1 MASSE
6 TPPRGKGRAKGPPMS
21 PLEKRAVSGLSF
33 IYVARMLGLFML
45 MPVLAL
51 DNEQLRHSTPLLL
64 GLAIGIYGLA
74 QAALQFPF
82 GVASDRFGRKR
93 VLVFGILIF
102 VLGSFLG
109 AVTHNIWGIILARL
123 LQGAGAVS
131 SVLLASAGDLTGEQ
145 HRTKAM
151 AAIGGSI
158 AVAYVLGMA
167 LGPVFYGVWG
177 LTGVFLVAAALGVL
191 ALFPLWKVIPPIPH
205 DHQQRM
211 GSWRDAL
218 RMFKHPSVLTASI
231 GIFILQMVLGA
242 SFVVLSPELV
252 NAMHIPD
259 AAVWEVYLP
268 VMLLSV
274 AAMIYPVIYAERN
287 KQHGQMLVFSGL
299 AIAAGALIMG
309 LLAGRFWPVAIGAV
323 IFFVGYNIASAIL
336 PSMMSRSTKPEQRG
350 AASGVYSLMQ
360 FLGIFVGGVV
370 GGWGLGIAGEKGVFY
385 ILASVGLLL
394 ALQSWNGKRV
404 ALLLKPDYFQKL

>member
-1 MASSE
+1 
-6 TPPRGKGRAKGPPMS
+6 MS

-51 DNEQLRHSTPLLL
+51 DNDQLRYSTPLLL

-74 QAALQFPF
+74 QAVLQFPF

-102 VLGSFLG
+102 VLGSLLG
-109 AVTHNIWGIILARL
+109 ALTHNIWGIILARL

-131 SVLLASAGDLTGEQ
+131 SVLLATAGDLTGEQ

-158 AVAYVLGMA
+158 AIAYVLGMA

-177 LTGVFLVAAALGVL
+177 LTGVFLVAAAFGVL

-205 DHQQRM
+205 NHQQRM
-211 GSWRDAL
+211 GSWRDAF
-218 RMFKHPSVLTASI
+218 RMFKHPAVLTASI

-274 AAMIYPVIYAERN
+274 AAMIYPVIYAERH

-370 GGWGLGIAGEKGVFY
+370 GGWGLGMAGEKGVFY
-385 ILASVGLLL
+385 ILAVVGLLL

-404 ALLLKPDYFQKL
+404 ALLLNPDYSQKL

>member
-1 MASSE
+1 
-6 TPPRGKGRAKGPPMS
+6 MS

-51 DNEQLRHSTPLLL
+51 DNAQLRYSTPLLL

-74 QAALQFPF
+74 QAVLQFPF

-102 VLGSFLG
+102 VLGSLLG
-109 AVTHNIWGIILARL
+109 ALTHNIWGIILARL

-131 SVLLASAGDLTGEQ
+131 SVLLATAGDLTGEQ

-158 AVAYVLGMA
+158 AIAYVLGMA

-177 LTGVFLVAAALGVL
+177 LTGVFLVAAAFGVL

-205 DHQQRM
+205 NHQQRM
-211 GSWRDAL
+211 GSWRDAF
-218 RMFKHPSVLTASI
+218 RMFKHPAVLTASI

-274 AAMIYPVIYAERN
+274 AAMVYPVIYAERH

-370 GGWGLGIAGEKGVFY
+370 GGWGLGMAGEKGVFY
-385 ILASVGLLL
+385 ILAVVGLLL

-404 ALLLKPDYFQKL
+404 ALLLNPDYSQKL

>member
-1 MASSE
+1 
-6 TPPRGKGRAKGPPMS
+6 MS

-51 DNEQLRHSTPLLL
+51 DNAQLRYSTPLLL

-93 VLVFGILIF
+93 VLVVGILIF
-102 VLGSFLG
+102 VLGSLLG
-109 AVTHNIWGIILARL
+109 ALTHNIWGIILARL

-131 SVLLASAGDLTGEQ
+131 SVLLATAGDLTGEQ

-158 AVAYVLGMA
+158 AIAYVLGMA
-167 LGPVFYGVWG
+167 LGPAFYGVWG
-177 LTGVFLVAAALGVL
+177 LTGVFLAAAALGVL

-205 DHQQRM
+205 NHQQRM

-218 RMFKHPSVLTASI
+218 GMFKHPAVFTASI

-274 AAMIYPVIYAERN
+274 AAMIYPVIYAERH

-323 IFFVGYNIASAIL
+323 IFFAGYNIASAIL

-370 GGWGLGIAGEKGVFY
+370 GGWGLGMLGEKGVFY
-385 ILASVGLLL
+385 ILAGVGLLL

-404 ALLLKPDYFQKL
+404 ALLLKPDYSQKL

>member
-6 TPPRGKGRAKGPPMS
+6 TFPHSKNPPMNS
-21 PLEKRAVSGLSF
+21 LEKRAVGGLSF

-51 DNEQLRHSTPLLL
+51 DNDQLRHSTPVLL

-102 VLGSFLG
+102 VLGSLLG

-131 SVLLASAGDLTGEQ
+131 SVLLATAGDLTGEQ

-158 AVAYVLGMA
+158 AIAYVLGMA

-191 ALFPLWKVIPPIPH
+191 ALFPLWKIIPPIPH
-205 DHQQRM
+205 NHQQRM
-211 GSWRDAL
+211 GTWRDAL
-218 RMFKHPSVLTASI
+218 RMFKHLPVLTASV

-259 AAVWEVYLP
+259 TAVWEVYLP

-274 AAMIYPVIYAERN
+274 AAMLYPVIYAERH

-299 AIAAGALIMG
+299 GIAVGALIMG
-309 LLAGRFWPVAIGAV
+309 LLAGQFWPVAVGAV
-323 IFFVGYNIASAIL
+323 IFFAGYNIASAIL
-336 PSMMSRSTKPEQRG
+336 PSMMSRSTTPEQRG

-385 ILASVGLLL
+385 ILAAVGLLL
-394 ALQSWNGKRV
+394 TLQSWNGKRM
-404 ALLLKPDYFQKL
+404 ALLLGPDARS

>member
-1 MASSE
+1 
-6 TPPRGKGRAKGPPMS
+6 MS

-158 AVAYVLGMA
+158 AIAYVLGMA

-191 ALFPLWKVIPPIPH
+191 ALFPLWKVIPPIPQ

-211 GSWRDAL
+211 GGWRDAL
-218 RMFKHPSVLTASI
+218 RMFKHPSV
-231 GIFILQMVLGA
+231 
-242 SFVVLSPELV
+242 
-252 NAMHIPD
+252 
-259 AAVWEVYLP
+259 
-268 VMLLSV
+268 
-274 AAMIYPVIYAERN
+274 
-287 KQHGQMLVFSGL
+287 
-299 AIAAGALIMG
+299 
-309 LLAGRFWPVAIGAV
+309 
-323 IFFVGYNIASAIL
+323 
-336 PSMMSRSTKPEQRG
+336 
-350 AASGVYSLMQ
+350 
-360 FLGIFVGGVV
+360 
-370 GGWGLGIAGEKGVFY
+370 
-385 ILASVGLLL
+385 
-394 ALQSWNGKRV
+394 
-404 ALLLKPDYFQKL
+404 

>member
-1 MASSE
+1 
-6 TPPRGKGRAKGPPMS
+6 MS

-51 DNEQLRHSTPLLL
+51 DNDQLRYSTPLLL

-102 VLGSFLG
+102 VLGSLLG

-131 SVLLASAGDLTGEQ
+131 SVLLATAGDLTGEQ

-158 AVAYVLGMA
+158 AIAYVLGMA

-177 LTGVFLVAAALGVL
+177 LTGVFLVAAAFGVL

-205 DHQQRM
+205 NHQQRM
-211 GSWRDAL
+211 GSWRDAF
-218 RMFKHPSVLTASI
+218 RMFKHPAVLTASI

-274 AAMIYPVIYAERN
+274 AAMIYPVIYAERH

-370 GGWGLGIAGEKGVFY
+370 GGWGLGMAGEKGVFY
-385 ILASVGLLL
+385 ILAVVGLLL

-404 ALLLKPDYFQKL
+404 ALLLNPDYSQKL